1 MRKSTSLIALS
12 TLAILSAC
20 STVPKMNALTEG
32 LDKDQLGTQK
42 QMRVSND
49 PVCIEFYENVIAA
62 AEKSAKAKRTNA
74 QMASAG
80 VSVASVVAGLGPLG
94 SIATQSAAR
103 VLINRAASDVS
114 STEFDPEN
122 KFDARIIEAAN
133 EVNCPVKVKGAT
145 TKP

>member
-1 MRKSTSLIALS
+1 MRILTSLTTV
-12 TLAILSAC
+12 TLMAVLSAC
-20 STVPKMNALTEG
+20 STVPKMDSLTEG
-32 LDKDQLGTQK
+32 LDKDKLGAQK

-62 AEKSAKAKRTNA
+62 AEKSAKAKRSNA

-80 VSVASVVAGLGPLG
+80 VSIASVVAGLGPLG

-103 VLINRAASDVS
+103 VLVNRSASDVS
-114 STEFDPEN
+114 STVFDPSN

-133 EVNCPVKVKGAT
+133 EVNCPVRIKGAST
-145 TKP
+145 NP